1 MNTKST
7 HSVKKTAEVMSTFV
21 NILIIIKIS
30 HNALHMIHIGI
41 FDVIPGKNTVILIGY
56 ISLNY

>member
-1 MNTKST
+1 
-7 HSVKKTAEVMSTFV
+7 MSTFV